1 MAHII
6 EKKYKT
12 SHSLNLKEGL
22 CIYTSVCV
30 YMDNVLSLKSIVSAI
45 RNLEQAH
52 RSQWKHEIY
61 VVQE

>member
-22 CIYTSVCV
+22 CVYTSVCV

-52 RSQWKHEIY
+52 RSQ
-61 VVQE
+61 